1 MSSPDIH
8 VSFYDR
14 RNTEEETRPVP
25 FVPMERKIIRETD
38 RVICAHDFQC
48 NLRCIF
54 CRRYH
59 IKNRSGIADKLDGM
73 IEDYF
78 LPLCEGAKIVEM
90 QCGGELFSSR
100 HSRNLARRI
109 AEQYPDI
116 RFCIHSNGLLF
127 NNKNYW
133 RTGIAEKTD
142 TVYIWINAASRK
154 TYGIITRG
162 GDYTKLLKNLRFL
175 RFFKKTGKIKKL
187 YFGFVVTEKN
197 KSKQDDFVVFAEKYG
212 GEPCFVLPESADY
225 PCFEEPAA
233 APMETGHKKKSGPS
247 FLLFPPTQGFGSF
260 GDQAMIFA
268 LINRLKAEYPAG
280 KIGILHYEAPDL
292 FLNDYFPDLDNL
304 HLSLEYGRTNMES
317 IERYCDI
324 LENYTHVLLVGA
336 DNLDGAYNIPQVQTY
351 LNLIRMAHKMK
362 KKTTLAG
369 FSYNA
374 NASAKALRYIREM
387 AMLTPLR
394 IRDAVSLKRLDNFD
408 VKNLIL
414 VTDSAFLFNHKD
426 YKMDVKTAAYIETLR
441 RNNKKYVG
449 LNIRFLKNDPERM
462 WALID
467 KISTVLCKT
476 IDKEKYAVVLIAHDI
491 RDFPYQYSDTES
503 LSFLGDALNEAG
515 FTVYNPYWITTCIES
530 KAIIELC
537 DFVIGNRMHIAILA
551 LSMGIPVISFIYQGK
566 FEGLY
571 GFYDFKHLFLFEKDT
586 FDCGELA
593 SAVDY
598 IKENLSVL
606 REYIVSVTKEI
617 RILAER
623 NFKSL

>member
-8 VSFYDR
+8 VSFYDQ
-14 RNTEEETRPVP
+14 RNTEEETLLVP
-25 FVPMERKIIRETD
+25 FVPMERKIIRWPD
-38 RVICAHDFQC
+38 RVIFAHDFQC
-48 NLRCIF
+48 NLRCVF

-78 LPLCEGAKIVEM
+78 LPLCEGVKIVEM

-109 AEQYPDI
+109 AERYPDI

-133 RTGIAEKTD
+133 RTGIADRTD
-142 TVYIWINAASRK
+142 TVYIWISAASRE
-154 TYGIITRG
+154 TYDVITRG

-175 RFFKKTGKIKKL
+175 RFLKETGKIKNL

-197 KSKQDDFVVFAEKYG
+197 KSEQNDFAVFAEKYG
-212 GEPCFVLPESADY
+212 GEPCFVSPETDDY
-225 PCFEEPAA
+225 PCCEEPAA
-233 APMETGHKKKSGPS
+233 APMEIEYKKESPPS

-268 LINRLKAEYPAG
+268 LINRLKAKYPAG

-292 FLNDYFPDLDNL
+292 FLNDYYPDLDNF

-324 LENYTHVLLVGA
+324 LENYTGVLLIGA

-351 LNLIRMAHKMK
+351 LNLIRIAHKMG
-362 KKTTLAG
+362 KKTALMG

-374 NASAKALRYIREM
+374 NVNAKALRYIKEM

-394 IRDAVSLKRLDNFD
+394 IRDAVSLKRLDCS
-408 VKNLIL
+408 VKNLTL
-414 VTDSAFLFNHKD
+414 VADSAFLFNHQD
-426 YKMDVKTAAYIETLR
+426 YKMNIKTTAYIETLGK
-441 RNNKKYVG
+441 NGKKYVG
-449 LNIRFLKNDPERM
+449 LNIRFLKDDPERTRSI
-462 WALID
+462 ID
-467 KISTVLCKT
+467 KISAALCKT
-476 IDKEKYAVVLIAHDI
+476 IDKEKYAVVLITHDI
-491 RDFPYQYSDTES
+491 RDFPHQYSDTES
-503 LSFLGDALNEAG
+503 LSFLGDALIDAG
-515 FTVYNPYWITTCIES
+515 FTVYNPWWITTCIES
-530 KAIIELC
+530 RAIIELC

-571 GFYDFKHLFLFEKDT
+571 EFYGFKHLFLFDKDT
-586 FDCGELA
+586 FDCNELA
-593 SAVDY
+593 SAVDH
-598 IKENLSVL
+598 IKENLPVL
-606 REYIVSVTKEI
+606 CKHIISVTKEI
-617 RILAER
+617 RILAEE

>member
-1 MSSPDIH
+1 MASPDIH

-25 FVPMERKIIRETD
+25 FVPMERKIIRRPD
-38 RVICAHDFQC
+38 RVIFAHDFQC
-48 NLRCIF
+48 NLRCVF

-59 IKNRSGIADKLDGM
+59 IKNRSDDTNRLDGM

-109 AEQYPDI
+109 AEQYPDT

-133 RTGIAEKTD
+133 RTGIADRTD
-142 TVYIWINAASRK
+142 TVYIWISAASRE

-162 GDYTKLLKNLRFL
+162 GVYTKLLKNLRFL
-175 RFFKKTGKIKKL
+175 RFLKETGKIKKL
-187 YFGFVVTEKN
+187 FFGFIVTEKN
-197 KSKQDDFVVFAEKYG
+197 KSEQNNFRLFAKKYG
-212 GEPCFVLPESADY
+212 GEPCFVPLDPADY
-225 PCFEEPAA
+225 PCFEESAA
-233 APMETGHKKKSGPS
+233 APIAIKYEKKSGPS

-268 LINRLKAEYPAG
+268 IINRLKAEYPAG

-292 FLNDYFPDLDNL
+292 FLNDYFPGIDNF
-304 HLSLEYGRTNMES
+304 HLSLEYGKTNMES

-324 LENYTHVLLVGA
+324 LEDYTGVVLIGA

-351 LNLIRMAHKMK
+351 LNLIRIAHKMG
-362 KKTTLAG
+362 KKTALMG

-374 NASAKALRYIREM
+374 NVNAKTLYYIKEM
-387 AMLTPLR
+387 SMLTPLR
-394 IRDAVSLKRLDNFD
+394 IRDAVSMKRLNDFG
-408 VKNLIL
+408 VKNLTL
-414 VTDSAFLFNHKD
+414 VADSAFLFNHHD
-426 YKMDVKTAAYIETLR
+426 YKIDVKTAAYIETLR
-441 RNNKKYVG
+441 KNNKKYVG
-449 LNIRFLKNDPERM
+449 LNIRFLKNDPGKMRSI
-462 WALID
+462 ID
-467 KISTVLCKT
+467 KISAALCKT
-476 IDKEKYAVVLIAHDI
+476 IDKKKYAVVLITHDI
-491 RDFPYQYSDTES
+491 RDFPHQYSDTKS
-503 LSFLGDALNEAG
+503 LSFLGDALINAG

-530 KAIIELC
+530 KAIIGLC
-537 DFVIGNRMHIAILA
+537 DFIIGNRMHVAILA

-571 GFYDFKHLFLFEKDT
+571 GFYDFKHLFLFDKDT
-586 FDCGELA
+586 FDCDELV

-598 IKENLSVL
+598 IKRNLPVL
-606 REYIVSVTKEI
+606 RKRIISVTEEI
-617 RILAER
+617 RILAEG
-623 NFKSL
+623 NFKSP